1 MNTADIE
8 QTPASK
14 LLKSGTQIAHDLV
27 AQSPT
32 AVRLLSAQMPF
43 STFVKYTIWL
53 HELYDTLEIAI
64 QKNSSDPHLS
74 PLSRLDVLAR
84 APALKSDLTNLLSA
98 STKEFQSEKGE
109 QNWREHPFAEA
120 VLKQLPPS
128 LQTYRERIAS
138 ADGLQL
144 ASHAYVRYLGD
155 LSGGQI
161 IQRKLGK
168 AYMLEQLDAKQFYDF
183 PPLDPSQEYP
193 ANAAEV
199 KNIKNWFRKSLDII
213 AQSVEEKHEASKA
226 FIFNSDMFIDLEK
239 HSVTTPELS
248 LPAEQST
255 TQTARIEQIAPADQT
270 YLRIIFA
277 LLLILVIGY
286 FYLK

>member
-8 QTPASK
+8 NTPASK

-53 HELYDTLEIAI
+53 HELYDTLEISI
-64 QKNSSDPHLS
+64 QKLSSDPHLS

-84 APALKSDLTNLLSA
+84 APALKSDLTNLLSPSIKDA
-98 STKEFQSEKGE
+98 SLEKGE
-109 QNWREHPFAEA
+109 ANWRDHPFAIA
-120 VLKQLPPS
+120 VLKNLPTS
-128 LQTYRERIAS
+128 LQEYRDRIRS
-138 ADGLQL
+138 ANGLQL

-168 AYMLEQLDAKQFYDF
+168 AYKLEALDAKQFYDF
-183 PPLDPSQEYP
+183 PPLDPNEEYP

-199 KNIKNWFRKSLDII
+199 KNIKNWFRRSLDII
-213 AQSVEEKHEASKA
+213 AQSVEEKSGWVVFVQK
-226 FIFNSDMFIDLEK
+226 
-239 HSVTTPELS
+239 
-248 LPAEQST
+248 
-255 TQTARIEQIAPADQT
+255 
-270 YLRIIFA
+270 
-277 LLLILVIGY
+277 
-286 FYLK
+286 